1 MASLLTTSDLTV
13 QYDKPVLNSISF
25 NLDSKGLLLVLG
37 PSGAGKST
45 LLRCINR
52 LQALDSGKIQL
63 NGEDIENLDVC
74 DLRRRVGMVFQKP
87 TLFHGTV
94 THNIGLG
101 PSLNNQLLA
110 KEEIEK
116 LATAVGLEKTML
128 DRQAESLS
136 VGEQQRVAFA
146 QALANHPEML
156 LLDEP
161 TSALDPTSVFTI
173 EKLILKIHL
182 ELGQAIIM
190 VTHNVQQA
198 LRLNAETLVMVEGRI
213 IAQGPIHDLIED
225 RGNPSLV
232 KFFEGRLNSGGN
244 ADGI

>member
-1 MASLLTTSDLTV
+1 MASLLTTNNLTV
-13 QYDKPVLNSISF
+13 QHDKPVVNSVSF
-25 NLDSKGLLLVLG
+25 NLDSGGLLLVLG

-52 LQALDSGKIQL
+52 LQALDLGNIQL
-63 NGEDIENLDVC
+63 NGEDIANLDVC
-74 DLRRRVGMVFQKP
+74 DLRRRIGMVFQKP
-87 TLFHGTV
+87 ALFNGTV
-94 THNIGLG
+94 AHNIGLG
-101 PSLNNQLLA
+101 PSLNNQSLA
-110 KEEIEK
+110 KETIEQ
-116 LATAVGLEKTML
+116 LATAVGLSKSML

-161 TSALDPTSVFTI
+161 TSALDPTSVLII

-182 ELGQAIIM
+182 EMKQAIIM

-198 LRLNAETLVMVEGRI
+198 LRLNAETLVMVEGKI
-213 IAQGPIHDLIED
+213 IARGPIHALIED
-225 RGNPSLV
+225 QDNESLV
-232 KFFEGRLNSGGN
+232 KFFEGRLNSGGS